1 MNLFTNKQL
10 KLIHY
15 CIMSE
20 YFNGMD
26 DPWYLWNHLDFGNRE
41 EFPEGKERDEKDE
54 QAFKMLKEI
63 ADSIL
68 LMIE

>member
-1 MNLFTNKQL
+1 
-10 KLIHY
+10 
-15 CIMSE
+15 
-20 YFNGMD
+20 MD
-26 DPWYLWNHLDFGNRE
+26 DPWYLWLQLGFGDRE

-54 QAFKMLKEI
+54 QALKTLSEL

>member
-1 MNLFTNKQL
+1 MKQFTNKQL

-15 CIMSE
+15 CITSE

-26 DPWYLWNHLDFGNRE
+26 DPWYLWHQLGFGDRE

-54 QAFKMLKEI
+54 QAFKMLSEL